1 MIHQNGAPR
10 GALGFAI
17 SMLTAALLGACGGG
31 SGDSGFTPTAPTAPT
46 TPTIDTTPAAP
57 EVLQASAN
65 FAQQCAP
72 ANAEA
77 PAAQRL
83 GSLTTE
89 KRWIRSYFD
98 EAYLWPE
105 DVPRVNAAA
114 AAYSN
119 GATGADVGASLD
131 AYFDA
136 LRSPVKTDSGRKRDQ
151 FSFMISTAEWKQ
163 MTEAGVEAGYG
174 VEWNLGS
181 PTPPRRIRVAYVEPG
196 GAGAQA
202 GLRRGDELVSVDGV
216 PADVNDSVG
225 IDRLNEA
232 LYPSA
237 AGAGHSFVLS
247 RDGVAQSA
255 RTLRSA
261 EVTKKPVPLRQVVTA
276 ADGAKVGHLVFNDHV
291 LPAEAQLIE
300 AVDYFKAQG
309 IQDLVLDLRYNGG
322 GYLFLASELSY
333 MIAGP
338 ARTQGKVFERLSY
351 NRKRSAEASD
361 TPFYNTSCILD
372 ADGNCTSEKPLPTL
386 NLNRVYVLTQRGT
399 CSASEAIINGLRG
412 VDVEVIQIGGQS
424 CGKPYGFTA
433 RNNCGYSYFP
443 IEFVGVNA
451 KGFGDYAD
459 GFAPGTGGGRKLPG
473 CEVADDFGR
482 ALGDPAEGMLA
493 AALNYRATGQCP
505 PRMTTARAPGAF
517 DGLPMTLRRSPA
529 RENRFRVDARR

>member
-1 MIHQNGAPR
+1 MNHQIGAPR

-17 SMLTAALLGACGGG
+17 AALTAALLSACGGG
-31 SGDSGFTPTAPTAPT
+31 GGETTVAPTPAVDTAPT
-46 TPTIDTTPAAP
+46 PAATP
-57 EVLQASAN
+57 EALQPSAT

-77 PAAQRL
+77 PAARRV

-105 DVPRVNAAA
+105 DVPAVNAAA
-114 AAYSN
+114 AAYSSA
-119 GATGADVGASLD
+119 ATGADVGASLD

-136 LRSPVKTDSGRKRDQ
+136 LRSPVKTDSGKKRDQ
-151 FSFMISTAEWKQ
+151 FSFMLSTAEWRQ
-163 MTEAGVEAGYG
+163 TSEAGVEAGYG

-196 GAGAQA
+196 GVAALA

-216 PADVNDSVG
+216 PADVDDRVG
-225 IDRLNEA
+225 IDKLNEA
-232 LYPSA
+232 LYPTAS
-237 AGAGHSFVLS
+237 GIGHSFVVS
-247 RDGVAQSA
+247 RDGMMQTA
-255 RTLRSA
+255 RTLRTA
-261 EVTKKPVPLRQVVTA
+261 EAAKKPVLLRQVVTA

-300 AVDYFKAQG
+300 AVDHFKAQG
-309 IQDLVLDLRYNGG
+309 IDDLVLDLRYNGG
-322 GYLFLASELSY
+322 GYLFIASELSY

-351 NRKRSAEASD
+351 NRKRSAEARD
-361 TPFYNTSCILD
+361 TPFYNASCIMN
-372 ADGNCTSEKPLPTL
+372 ADWDCTDVKPLPTL

-433 RNNCGYSYFP
+433 KDNCGYSYFP

-505 PRMTTARAPGAF
+505 PRVTAAKAPGAF

-529 RENRFRVDARR
+529 RENRFLLGARR